1 MGGEFTLIAQ
11 IVDSPPGYQWF
22 MGQIRGRTDVVALLN
37 RSGGF
42 DTIPVIMGYF
52 GVTGYFPHGY
62 DVYPD

>member
-1 MGGEFTLIAQ
+1 MA
-11 IVDSPPGYQWF
+11 
-22 MGQIRGRTDVVALLN
+22 QIRGRTDVVALLN

-52 GVTGYFPHGY
+52 GVTGHFPHGY